1 VKRLKGRAAGEFDLL
16 EVKLPKFSFLCLADD
31 AAVAF
36 DAGSA

>member
-1 VKRLKGRAAGEFDLL
+1 VKGLKGRATGEFDLL
-16 EVKLPKFSFLCLADD
+16 EVKLPKFSFLSLTND